1 MVIDAAVDFLP
12 SPLDVN
18 NGKMT
23 VMDIDDTEK
32 TQEIEVSKDSP
43 LAAIAF
49 KVATDPYV

>member
-12 SPLDVN
+12 GPLDVN
-18 NGKMT
+18 NGHLT

-32 TQEIEVSKDSP
+32 TQEIEVSKDGP